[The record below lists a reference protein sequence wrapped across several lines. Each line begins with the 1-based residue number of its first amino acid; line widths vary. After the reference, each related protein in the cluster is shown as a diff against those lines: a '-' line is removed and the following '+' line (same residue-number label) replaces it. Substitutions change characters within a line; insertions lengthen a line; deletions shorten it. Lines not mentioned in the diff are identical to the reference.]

1 MPDAM
6 AYSGLVVLKMP
17 KDQPVTDYP
26 VIYSFVKLMSAK
38 HTKINTKSA
47 MKIQEYVLSRVDGT
61 HETDTYGYPLPLRGG
76 GWKYEKL
83 FVFHCVLLRSHVPSH
98 PPPLIISHHTTHHYY
113 LHRLGDVLNRILDQA
128 DTNKA
133 PKKASEEIKPAGYYS
148 RMAQQAW
155 KSFHKELDEEVR
167 VSVICIHTYIHR

>member
-61 HETDTYGYPLPLRGG
+61 HEKDTYGYPLPLRGG
-76 GWKYEKL
+76 VGSTKSYL
-83 FVFHCVLLRSHVPSH
+83 FFIVCCSALTYPLTH
-98 PPPLIISHHTTHHYY
+98 PP
-113 LHRLGDVLNRILDQA
+113 
-128 DTNKA
+128 
-133 PKKASEEIKPAGYYS
+133 
-148 RMAQQAW
+148 
-155 KSFHKELDEEVR
+155 
-167 VSVICIHTYIHR
+167 